1 MSFGQ
6 DGTLDATS
14 IGGSGAPKQLEMEEI
29 DLLLQ
34 VSSSTAMVFQPLGE
48 DRFESPGWFAIGAN
62 LRTFNLSFDT
72 FGIAGDFTPFYERH
86 THLKP
91 MFEGTHTHTHLF
103 GRGVTKRQIFQV

>member
-48 DRFESPGWFAIGAN
+48 DRFESMSGYQVGSPLEPISG
-62 LRTFNLSFDT
+62 LS
-72 FGIAGDFTPFYERH
+72 IH
-86 THLKP
+86 
-91 MFEGTHTHTHLF
+91 FEF
-103 GRGVTKRQIFQV
+103 